1 MKGLRPNRA
10 RVLTLAVTTIALFLL
25 AVAAFVAG
33 VASIADT
40 GVDW

>member
-10 RVLTLAVTTIALFLL
+10 RVLTMAVTTIALFLL
-25 AVAAFVAG
+25 AAAAFIMG
-33 VASIADT
+33 VATIADT